1 MIFFKGSLKN
11 IKNVYVHP
19 QTYDQ
24 CTIFIQN
31 HLSTAQVTMTR
42 SNAESA
48 QMLQSNGSKGSAA
61 IVPSLALEHYRL
73 QAIKKNIQDKDYNV
87 TRFFVIGKRK
97 MKRSGHD
104 KTSIAVTPN
113 NDRPG
118 LLCSMLLA
126 FADRKINLTKLESRP
141 AKSKLGDYVFFIDF
155 QGHRD
160 EADVKE
166 AFADIG
172 RELSLKVLGS
182 YPEAY

>member
-1 MIFFKGSLKN
+1 
-11 IKNVYVHP
+11 
-19 QTYDQ
+19 
-24 CTIFIQN
+24 
-31 HLSTAQVTMTR
+31 
-42 SNAESA
+42 
-48 QMLQSNGSKGSAA
+48 
-61 IVPSLALEHYRL
+61 
-73 QAIKKNIQDKDYNV
+73 
-87 TRFFVIGKRK
+87 